1 MYDLIIIGGG
11 PAGIAAGIY
20 ASRKKIKSLL
30 ITDSFGG
37 QSIVSDKIENWI
49 GEKEISGFELAKKLE
64 NHLKSQ
70 QGIEILENELVS
82 KIEKIENGF
91 KVFTNN
97 NKVFETKY
105 ILVASGSS
113 HRKLNVLGEKEFE
126 GRGVFYCATCD
137 APLMKNKT
145 AAVIGGGNSGL
156 EAVLDLIPYASSIYL
171 LEYGEKL
178 KGDAITQE
186 KIKSNPK
193 VQIITLAQTIEITG
207 ENFVSGLKYKDRQT
221 NKIKELKVDGVF
233 VEIGSTPN
241 SFLVKDLVNLN
252 NFGEIIV
259 DPKTQ
264 QTSLFGIWA
273 AGDVTDFPYK
283 QNNIAIGHA
292 ISAILNINDY
302 LNK

>member
-64 NHLKSQ
+64 SHLKSQ

-221 NKIKELKVDGVF
+221 NEIKELKVDGVF

>member
-82 KIEKIENGF
+82 KIEKIKNGF

-207 ENFVSGLKYKDRQT
+207 ESFVKGLKYKDRQT
-221 NKIKELKVDGVF
+221 NEIKELKVDGVF

-283 QNNIAIGHA
+283 QNNIAVGHA

>member
-37 QSIVSDKIENWI
+37 QSIVSNKIENWI
-49 GEKEISGFELAKKLE
+49 GETEISGFELAKKLE

-70 QGIEILENELVS
+70 QGIEILENKLVS

-91 KVFTNN
+91 KIFTNN

-105 ILVASGSS
+105 VLVASGSS
-113 HRKLNVLGEKEFE
+113 HRKLNVPGEKEFE

-186 KIKSNPK
+186 KIKSNSK
-193 VQIITLAQTIEITG
+193 VQIITLAETIEITG
-207 ENFVSGLKYKDRQT
+207 ENFVRGLKYKDRQT
-221 NKIKELKVDGVF
+221 NEIKELKVDGVF

-252 NFGEIIV
+252 NFGEIII

-283 QNNIAIGHA
+283 QNNIAVGHA

>member
-49 GEKEISGFELAKKLE
+49 GETEISGFELAKKLE

-70 QGIEILENELVS
+70 QGIEILENKLVS

-91 KVFTNN
+91 KIFTNN

-105 ILVASGSS
+105 VLVASGSS
-113 HRKLNVLGEKEFE
+113 HRKLNVPGEKEFE

-186 KIKSNPK
+186 KIKSNSK
-193 VQIITLAQTIEITG
+193 VQIITLAETIEITG
-207 ENFVSGLKYKDRQT
+207 ENFVRGLKYKDRQT
-221 NKIKELKVDGVF
+221 NEIKELKVDGVF

-252 NFGEIIV
+252 NFGEIII

-283 QNNIAIGHA
+283 QNNIAVGHA

>member
-11 PAGIAAGIY
+11 PAGVAAGIY
-20 ASRKKIKSLL
+20 AGRKKIKFLL

-37 QSIVSDKIENWI
+37 QSIVSNKIENWI

-70 QGIEILENELVS
+70 QGVEILENDLVS
-82 KIEKIENGF
+82 KIEKTENGF

-97 NKVFETKY
+97 NKIFETKY
-105 ILVASGSS
+105 ILVATGSS
-113 HRKLNVLGEKEFE
+113 HRKLNIPGEKEFE

-156 EAVLDLIPYASSIYL
+156 EAVLDLIPYASLIYL
-171 LEYGEKL
+171 LEYKDKL
-178 KGDAITQE
+178 KGDALTQE
-186 KIKSNPK
+186 KIKSSPK
-193 VQIITLAQTIEITG
+193 VQIITLAEIAEITG

-221 NKIKELKVDGVF
+221 NEIRELKVDGVF
-233 VEIGSTPN
+233 VEIGSIPN
-241 SFLVKDLVNLN
+241 SFLVKDFVDLN

-273 AGDVTDFPYK
+273 VGDVTDFPYK
-283 QNNIAIGHA
+283 QNNIAVGHA

>member
-64 NHLKSQ
+64 SHLKSQ

-82 KIEKIENGF
+82 KIEKVENGF

-207 ENFVSGLKYKDRQT
+207 ESFVRGLKYKDRQT
-221 NKIKELKVDGVF
+221 NEIKELKVDGVF
-233 VEIGSTPN
+233 VEIGLAPN

>member
-113 HRKLNVLGEKEFE
+113 YRKLNVLGEKEFE

-221 NKIKELKVDGVF
+221 NEIKELKIDGVF
-233 VEIGSTPN
+233 VEIGLAPN

-283 QNNIAIGHA
+283 QNNIAVGHA

>member
-207 ENFVSGLKYKDRQT
+207 ESFVSGLKYKDRQT
-221 NKIKELKVDGVF
+221 NEIKELKVDGVF

-283 QNNIAIGHA
+283 QNNIAVSHA

>member
-186 KIKSNPK
+186 KIKNNPK

-207 ENFVSGLKYKDRQT
+207 ESFVRGLKYKDRQT
-221 NKIKELKVDGVF
+221 NEIKELKVDGVF
-233 VEIGSTPN
+233 VEIGLAPN

-283 QNNIAIGHA
+283 QNNIAVGHA

>member
-37 QSIVSDKIENWI
+37 QSIVSNKIENWI

-70 QGIEILENELVS
+70 QGIEILEGDLVF
-82 KIEKIENGF
+82 KVEKTENGF

-97 NKVFETKY
+97 NKIFETKY
-105 ILVASGSS
+105 VLVASGSG
-113 HRKLNVLGEKEFE
+113 HRKLNVPGEKEFE
-126 GRGVFYCATCD
+126 GRGIFYCATCD

-145 AAVIGGGNSGL
+145 VAVIGGGNSGL
-156 EAVLDLIPYASSIYL
+156 EAVLDLISYASSIYL

-178 KGDAITQE
+178 KGDPITQE

-193 VQIITLAQTIEITG
+193 VQIITLAETIEITG
-207 ENFVSGLKYKDRQT
+207 ESFVRELKYKDRKT
-221 NKIKELKVDGVF
+221 NEVKELKVDGVF
-233 VEIGSTPN
+233 VEIGSVPN
-241 SFLVKDLVNLN
+241 SFLVKDLINLN

-273 AGDVTDFPYK
+273 VGDVTDFPYK
-283 QNNIAIGHA
+283 QNNIAVGNA

>member
-221 NKIKELKVDGVF
+221 NEIKELKVDGVF

-252 NFGEIIV
+252 NFEEIIV

-283 QNNIAIGHA
+283 QNNIAVGQA

>member
-207 ENFVSGLKYKDRQT
+207 ESFVSGLKYKDRQT
-221 NKIKELKVDGVF
+221 NEIKELKVDGVF

-283 QNNIAIGHA
+283 QNNIAVGHA

>member
-186 KIKSNPK
+186 KIKGNPK

-207 ENFVSGLKYKDRQT
+207 ESFVRGLKYKDRQT
-221 NKIKELKVDGVF
+221 NEIKELKVDGVF
-233 VEIGSTPN
+233 VEIGLAPN

-283 QNNIAIGHA
+283 QNNIAVGHA

>member
-20 ASRKKIKSLL
+20 SSRKKIKSLL

-37 QSIVSDKIENWI
+37 QSIVSNKIENWI

-70 QGIEILENELVS
+70 QGIEILEGDLVF
-82 KIEKIENGF
+82 KVEKTENGF

-97 NKVFETKY
+97 NKIFETKY
-105 ILVASGSS
+105 VLVASGSG
-113 HRKLNVLGEKEFE
+113 HRKLNVPGEKEFE
-126 GRGVFYCATCD
+126 GRGIFYCATCD

-145 AAVIGGGNSGL
+145 VAVIGGGNSGL
-156 EAVLDLIPYASSIYL
+156 EAVLDLISYASSIYL

-178 KGDAITQE
+178 KGDPITQE

-193 VQIITLAQTIEITG
+193 VQIITLAETIEITG
-207 ENFVSGLKYKDRQT
+207 ESFVRELKYKDRKT
-221 NKIKELKVDGVF
+221 NEVKELKVDGVF
-233 VEIGSTPN
+233 VEIGSVPN
-241 SFLVKDLVNLN
+241 SFLVKDLINLN

-273 AGDVTDFPYK
+273 VGDVTDFPYK
-283 QNNIAIGHA
+283 QNNIAVGNA

>member
-105 ILVASGSS
+105 VLVASGSS

-207 ENFVSGLKYKDRQT
+207 ENFVSGLKYKNRQT
-221 NKIKELKVDGVF
+221 NEIKELKVDGVF
-233 VEIGSTPN
+233 VEIGLAPN

-283 QNNIAIGHA
+283 QNNIAVGHA

>member
-82 KIEKIENGF
+82 KIEKVENGF

-221 NKIKELKVDGVF
+221 NEIKELKVDGVF

-273 AGDVTDFPYK
+273 AGDVADFPYK
-283 QNNIAIGHA
+283 QNNIAVGHA

>member
-20 ASRKKIKSLL
+20 ANRKKIKSLL

-64 NHLKSQ
+64 SHLKSQ

-221 NKIKELKVDGVF
+221 NEIKELKVDGVF

-241 SFLVKDLVNLN
+241 SFLVKDFVNLN

>member
-82 KIEKIENGF
+82 KIEKVENGF

-221 NKIKELKVDGVF
+221 NEIKELKVDGVF

-283 QNNIAIGHA
+283 QNNIAVGHA

>member
-11 PAGIAAGIY
+11 PAGVAAGIY

-30 ITDSFGG
+30 ITDFFGG
-37 QSIVSDKIENWI
+37 QSIVSNKIENWI

-64 NHLKSQ
+64 DHLKSQ
-70 QGIEILENELVS
+70 QGIEILEGDRVS
-82 KIEKIENGF
+82 KVEKTENGF

-97 NKVFETKY
+97 NKIFETKY
-105 ILVASGSS
+105 VLVTSGSS
-113 HRKLNVLGEKEFE
+113 HRKINVPGEKEFE

-178 KGDAITQE
+178 KGDLITQE
-186 KIKSNPK
+186 KIKSSTK
-193 VQIITLAQTIEITG
+193 VQIITLAETIEITG
-207 ENFVSGLKYKDRQT
+207 EGFVKGLKYKDRKT
-221 NKIKELKVDGVF
+221 NEIKELKIDGVF
-233 VEIGSTPN
+233 VEIGMVPN

-259 DPKTQ
+259 DTKTQ
-264 QTSLFGIWA
+264 QTSLFGVWA

-283 QNNIAIGHA
+283 QNNIAVGQA